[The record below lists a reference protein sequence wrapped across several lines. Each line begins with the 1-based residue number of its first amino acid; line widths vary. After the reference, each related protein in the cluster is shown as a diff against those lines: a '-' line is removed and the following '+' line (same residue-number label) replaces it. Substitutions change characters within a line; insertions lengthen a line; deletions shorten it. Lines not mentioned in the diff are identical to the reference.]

1 MLRFILTRDKYVK
14 LKAELQASSNEYN
27 NVWTWIIKQ
36 DFHLLL
42 LTSIHSDANMVYNM
56 MLTLIVQKH
65 YFKTLYECR
74 VLQKVPPALI
84 TKATENG

>member
-14 LKAELQASSNEYN
+14 LKAELQTSSNEYN

-42 LTSIHSDANMVYNM
+42 LTSIRGDTSVVYNM
-56 MLTLIVQKH
+56 TLIVQKH
-65 YFKTLYECR
+65 YFR
-74 VLQKVPPALI
+74 V
-84 TKATENG
+84 